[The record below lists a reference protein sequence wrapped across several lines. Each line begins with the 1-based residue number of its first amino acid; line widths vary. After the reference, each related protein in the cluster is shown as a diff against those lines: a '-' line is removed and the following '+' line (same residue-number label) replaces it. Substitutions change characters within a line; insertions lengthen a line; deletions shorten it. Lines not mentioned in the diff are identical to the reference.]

1 DAARQLDVH
10 HHETDRHRRRPL
22 GPALAPGGL
31 ARGRGDGARARR
43 RPGRRRPA
51 RGSAGGA
58 ARDPCPAGRSET
70 RRRPGSGRGPVLRR
84 GRPGSGRAGR
94 DPDKPTGA
102 RAPGAD
108 PDPVRPRSDGMTYDD
123 DILMRRIDG
132 ELPPEEGERIDA
144 AAQADPALA
153 ARLEAMRRLR
163 GAAREAFPVQV
174 DPRDLALARLIG
186 AAEAARPSALD
197 GVRGALADAFAPR
210 RAALWGGLA
219 TAAFVGGLLLGPL
232 LGGAGEGLNI
242 QSGGVLADAGLV
254 RAL

>member
-1 DAARQLDVH
+1 
-10 HHETDRHRRRPL
+10 
-22 GPALAPGGL
+22 
-31 ARGRGDGARARR
+31 
-43 RPGRRRPA
+43 
-51 RGSAGGA
+51 
-58 ARDPCPAGRSET
+58 
-70 RRRPGSGRGPVLRR
+70 
-84 GRPGSGRAGR
+84 
-94 DPDKPTGA
+94 
-102 RAPGAD
+102 
-108 PDPVRPRSDGMTYDD
+108 MTYDD

-232 LGGAGEGLNI
+232 LGGPGEGLNI

-254 RAL
+254 RALDRRLASDGADDQGRAIGLTFQDSEGRWCRTFSAGEAGLAGLACREGGSWALRALAPMTGATGEVRTAAAETPDVILSAVDATMGGETVDAASERRARDAGWRSSARR